1 MCETEAVVSAVSSVA
16 HNINN
21 SAAAADTLVAIE
33 IEILDLSSLA
43 APILQLAVGLRN
55 I

>member
-16 HNINN
+16 HNNN

>member
-1 MCETEAVVSAVSSVA
+1 MSAVSSVA
-16 HNINN
+16 HNNN

-33 IEILDLSSLA
+33 IEILDLSSHA
-43 APILQLAVGLRN
+43 APILQKADGLSN